1 MRTRKRRRLELLRK
15 QFPRRR
21 PTSPRKSLERE
32 ARRKLALER
41 KSQPQKLQGNL
52 QERLQRMETM
62 SSRRILIVTASC
74 LCLTLMT
81 RRMPRS
87 LPARVPRVPRV
98 QQRKPYPRR
107 RPKSRRRRM
116 MRMSLKKMMAPRSPQ
131 RLAERRRLLCLRLVL
146 SSTMILSLLS
156 LSIIALRSL

>member
-107 RPKSRRRRM
+107 RRKSRRRM